1 MKLNSEKKAS
11 LGDFLFDSFQNAS
24 KSRIKKMIL
33 NGTIRV
39 NGVIVKDIRYMLK
52 AEDEVSYQKFHPTGF
67 EKIVPFPVIYED
79 DFLMVVDKPAGIL
92 TYGER
97 GTPGTS
103 AYRILMDFL
112 KLRSGGTEKVF
123 VVHRLDREVSGL
135 LLFAKSEEVQEKI
148 KENWKKTEKRYTAL
162 VEGIPPDKEGTIK
175 SWLKENKA
183 LKVYSVKEG
192 PEAKFAITHYK
203 VLRELPGFSLLEIQL
218 ETGRKNQIR
227 VHLADI
233 GCPVAGDRKYGA
245 KQKITGIRLH
255 TTLLRILHP
264 VTGKWHEFSSPF
276 PKKYLEIR

>member
-1 MKLNSEKKAS
+1 
-11 LGDFLFDSFQNAS
+11 
-24 KSRIKKMIL
+24 MIL

-39 NGVIVKDIRYMLK
+39 NGFIVKDIRFMLK
-52 AEDEVSYQKFHPTGF
+52 AGDGVSYQKYHPTGF

-79 DFLMVVDKPAGIL
+79 EFLMVVEKPAGIL

-112 KLRSGGTEKVF
+112 KLRSGGKEKVF

-135 LLFAKSEEVQEKI
+135 LMFAKSEEVQEKI
-148 KENWKKTEKRYTAL
+148 KENWKKTEKRYKAL
-162 VEGIPPDKEGTIK
+162 VEGTPPDKEGTIK

-227 VHLADI
+227 VHLADV

-255 TTLLRILHP
+255 ATLLRILHP
-264 VTGKWHEFSSPF
+264 ATGKWHEFSSPF